1 MSRLLA
7 VIKILPEDDAVNLDV
22 LKAGLKEAL
31 PQGDKNLYIHKFD
44 EEEVAFGLKALK
56 VFLIMPGDYEGGTQP
71 IEDAFAKVK
80 GAGQVD
86 VEIVQTLPG

>member
-7 VIKILPEDDAVNLDV
+7 VIKVLPSDDAVKLDV

-31 PQGDKNLYIHKFD
+31 PKGNKDLYIHKF
-44 EEEVAFGLKALK
+44 EEEEIAFGLKALK
-56 VFLIMPGDYEGGTQP
+56 AFVIMPGDYEGGTQP
-71 IEDAFAKVK
+71 VEDAFAGVS
-80 GAGQVD
+80 GVGQVD